1 MKFLALFLIMLPL
14 LATAEERASEC
25 RREISVAEFAADRNS
40 GCFLEIYEPDSL
52 MYIMEPLNVGD
63 KAMTVNM
70 GRKLPTAA
78 EDFMTNTPIRF
89 YSSNGEN
96 AGRGDHWPYADFR
109 RVNRNKVSFGNP
121 FNATVEISPL
131 PAGQKRVTITRRSG
145 PKAVFL
151 CKPFPDDNC
160 DNPAIV
166 ESNMPKE
173 IRDFVPPQRAAGSET
188 LPQ

>member
-1 MKFLALFLIMLPL
+1 MKIFLILFIVPL
-14 LATAEERASEC
+14 LATAEERSPEC
-25 RREISVAEFAADRNS
+25 RREIPVAEFAADRNS
-40 GCFLEIYEPDSL
+40 GCFLERYEPNSL

-63 KAMTVNM
+63 KALTVNL
-70 GRKLPTAA
+70 GKKLPTTA
-78 EDFMTNTPIRF
+78 EDFLKNIPIRF
-89 YSSNGEN
+89 YSATGEN
-96 AGRGDHWPYADFR
+96 SGRGDHWPYADVR
-109 RVNRNKVSFGNP
+109 RVNRRKVSFGNP
-121 FNATVEISPL
+121 FNATVEISLL

-145 PKAVFL
+145 PVAVFL

-173 IRDFVPPQRAAGSET
+173 LEEYIRSQRSEGPQT